1 MENKVY
7 IYSLSDPIT
16 DEVRYIGK
24 TIRPKQRYKEHI
36 RNSKDK
42 KTYSNCWI
50 NSLIKDG
57 LKPILS
63 ILEECDES
71 NWIEREIHHISL
83 YENLTNLTKGGD
95 GTNGFKHDEYT
106 KLKMSELR
114 KGDGNNFYGKSHKE
128 ETKRI
133 LSEITKKRIEDSK
146 FIKNLRDKGLSQWE
160 NKSDVE
166 KLNNVINQK
175 NRRNIKQYT
184 LNGELIREF
193 ISLREIERELGYF
206 RSNITPCLKGI
217 FKQAY
222 GFIWIYSS

>member
-71 NWIEREIHHISL
+71 NWIEREKYYISINS
-83 YENLTNLTKGGD
+83 NLTNLTEGGD
-95 GTNGFKHDEYT
+95 GTNGFKHSEYT

-114 KGDGNNFYGKSHKE
+114 KGDGNNFYGKSHDDK
-128 ETKRI
+128 TKKI
-133 LSEITKKRIEDSK
+133 LSEITKKRLENPI
-146 FIKNLRDKGLSQWE
+146 FIKNLRDKGLSQWK

-206 RSNITPCLKGI
+206 RSNITPCLMGI
-217 FKQAY
+217 FRQAY

>member
-71 NWIEREIHHISL
+71 NSHHL
-83 YENLTNLTKGGD
+83 
-95 GTNGFKHDEYT
+95 
-106 KLKMSELR
+106 
-114 KGDGNNFYGKSHKE
+114 
-128 ETKRI
+128 
-133 LSEITKKRIEDSK
+133 
-146 FIKNLRDKGLSQWE
+146 
-160 NKSDVE
+160 
-166 KLNNVINQK
+166 
-175 NRRNIKQYT
+175 
-184 LNGELIREF
+184 
-193 ISLREIERELGYF
+193 
-206 RSNITPCLKGI
+206 
-217 FKQAY
+217 
-222 GFIWIYSS
+222 

>member
-1 MENKVY
+1 
-7 IYSLSDPIT
+7 
-16 DEVRYIGK
+16 
-24 TIRPKQRYKEHI
+24 
-36 RNSKDK
+36 
-42 KTYSNCWI
+42 
-50 NSLIKDG
+50 
-57 LKPILS
+57 
-63 ILEECDES
+63 
-71 NWIEREIHHISL
+71 
-83 YENLTNLTKGGD
+83 
-95 GTNGFKHDEYT
+95 
-106 KLKMSELR
+106 MSELR

>member
-133 LSEITKKRIEDSK
+133 LSEITKKRIEDPK